1 MSVTAFN
8 RSRERIKKEEA
19 KLKAKKEAATKKEAI
34 KKTKNSYF

>member
-19 KLKAKKEAATKKEAI
+19 RLKAKKEATAKKES
-34 KKTKNSYF
+34 KKDEK